1 MHPEYYSPSSSGDS
15 PQLSLSLSLFSGVEL
30 TRAIVGGELQGE
42 KGDPEKR
49 LCGISR
55 GLMGGVENN
64 GKGTERERERAV
76 VPCDFILA
84 AAWPQHI

>member
-15 PQLSLSLSLFSGVEL
+15 PQLSLSLFSGVEL

-64 GKGTERERERAV
+64 GRGTERERERESSGA
-76 VPCDFILA
+76 L
-84 AAWPQHI
+84 